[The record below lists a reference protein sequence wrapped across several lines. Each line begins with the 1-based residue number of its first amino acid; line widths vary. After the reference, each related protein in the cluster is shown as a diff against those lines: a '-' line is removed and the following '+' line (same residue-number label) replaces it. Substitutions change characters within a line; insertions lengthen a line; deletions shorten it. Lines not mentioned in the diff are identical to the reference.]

1 MNDSILSLWH
11 IMAQEQTV
19 GLVKRLFLVDAPIKI
34 FGVYKYPEKI
44 YGVAFSFT
52 KDVKINL
59 DSFRN
64 LKELS
69 IQLVQD
75 TTYKTNKLLLVQLFS
90 LENLDVFACLCDNL
104 IGVVRKCGTSSE
116 AIKEIINQ
124 IEKWKAMFD
133 RKLSDGLTLFEQ
145 QGLYG
150 ELIYLQKL
158 IDRNLFSK
166 VESLKL
172 WSGTDKSVRDF
183 QGKEW
188 AVEVKTISVNNSDQ
202 ITINGERQLDETL
215 LKMLFLYHLSVES
228 SRSSGQTLNDIVEE
242 LRKALMDDMVA
253 LNLFNFKLMEA
264 GYFDNHRHLYSP
276 RCYKIRKENIYHVHD
291 AFPRIKENELRNGVS
306 NVTYSIN
313 VSTCTGYLVNEN
325 EHFNC
330 IESL

>member
-1 MNDSILSLWH
+1 MNDSILSLWQV
-11 IMAQEQTV
+11 MAQEQTF
-19 GLVKRLFLVDAPIKI
+19 GLVKRLFQVDAPVKI
-34 FGVYKYPEKI
+34 FGIYKYPEKT
-44 YGVAFSFT
+44 YGVAFSFA
-52 KDVKINL
+52 KDVKISL

-64 LKELS
+64 LKELT

-75 TTYKTNKLLLVQLFS
+75 TAYKSNRLLLVQLSS

-104 IGVVRKCGTSSE
+104 IGVVRKCGTSSD

-133 RKLSDGLTLFEQ
+133 RKQSDGLTQLEQ

-166 VESLKL
+166 VESLQL

-183 QGKEW
+183 QGKGW

-202 ITINGERQLDETL
+202 ITINGERQLDDTL
-215 LKMLFLYHLSVES
+215 LKMLYLYHLSVES
-228 SRSSGQTLNDIVEE
+228 SRLSGQTLNDKVDE
-242 LRKALMDDMVA
+242 LRKSLMDDMVA
-253 LNLFNFKLMEA
+253 VNLFNFKLMEA
-264 GYFDNHRHLYSP
+264 GYFDNHRPLYST
-276 RCYKIRKENIYHVHD
+276 RCYKVRKENIYHVHN

-306 NVTYSIN
+306 HVTYSIN
-313 VSTCTGYLVNEN
+313 VSTCTEFLVNEN

>member
-11 IMAQEQTV
+11 IMAKEQTV
-19 GLVKRLFLVDAPIKI
+19 GLVKRLFLIDAPIKI
-34 FGVYKYPEKI
+34 FGIYKYPEEI
-44 YGVAFSFT
+44 YGVAFSFAM
-52 KDVKINL
+52 DVKISL

-64 LKELS
+64 LKELT

-75 TTYKTNKLLLVQLFS
+75 MTYKSNRLLLVQLSS

-116 AIKEIINQ
+116 AVKEIINQ
-124 IEKWKAMFD
+124 IEKWKTMFD
-133 RKLSDGLTLFEQ
+133 KKLSDGLTLLEQ

-150 ELIYLQKL
+150 ELMYLQKL
-158 IDRNLFSK
+158 IARNLFSK

-202 ITINGERQLDETL
+202 ITINGERQLDDTL

-228 SRSSGQTLNDIVEE
+228 SRLSGQTLNDKVDE
-242 LRKALMDDMVA
+242 LRKVFMDDVVA
-253 LNLFNFKLMEA
+253 MNLFNFKLMEA
-264 GYFDNHRHLYSP
+264 GYFDNHRPLYSD
-276 RCYKIRKENIYHVHD
+276 RCYKIRKENIYYVHN

-306 NVTYSIN
+306 NVIYSIN
-313 VSTCTGYLVNEN
+313 VSACTEYLVNEN

-330 IESL
+330 IQSL

>member
-1 MNDSILSLWH
+1 MNNSILSLWH
-11 IMAQEQTV
+11 IMSQEQTI
-19 GLVKRLFLVDAPIKI
+19 GLVKRLFLVDASVKI
-34 FGVYKYPEKI
+34 FGIYRYPEKT
-44 YGVAFSFT
+44 YGLAFSFSR
-52 KDVKINL
+52 DIKINL

-64 LKELS
+64 LKELT

-75 TTYKTNKLLLVQLFS
+75 MTYTSNRLLLIQLSS

-104 IGVVRKCGTSSE
+104 IEVVRKCHTSSE
-116 AIKEIINQ
+116 AVREIINQ

-133 RKLSDGLTLFEQ
+133 KKLSDGLTLLEQ

-150 ELIYLQKL
+150 ELTYLQKL
-158 IDRNLFSK
+158 IARNLFSK

-202 ITINGERQLDETL
+202 ITINGERQLDDTL

-228 SRSSGQTLNDIVEE
+228 SRLSGQTLNDKVDE
-242 LRKALMDDMVA
+242 LRKVLIDDMVA
-253 LNLFNFKLMEA
+253 MNLFNFKLIEA
-264 GYFDNHRHLYSP
+264 GYFDNHRPLYAD
-276 RCYKIRKENIYHVHD
+276 RCYKIRKENIYRVCK
-291 AFPRIKENELRNGVS
+291 AFPRIKEDELRNGVS

-313 VSTCTGYLVNEN
+313 VSTCTEYLLSEY

-330 IESL
+330 IENL

>member
-34 FGVYKYPEKI
+34 FGIYKYPEET
-44 YGVAFSFT
+44 YGVAFSFA
-52 KDVKINL
+52 KDVKISL

-64 LKELS
+64 LKELT

-75 TTYKTNKLLLVQLFS
+75 MTYKSNRLLLVQLSS

-116 AIKEIINQ
+116 AVKEIINQ

-133 RKLSDGLTLFEQ
+133 KKLSDGLTLLEQ

-150 ELIYLQKL
+150 ELMYLQKL
-158 IDRNLFSK
+158 IARSLFSK

-202 ITINGERQLDETL
+202 ITINGERQLDDTL
-215 LKMLFLYHLSVES
+215 LKMLFLYHYL
-228 SRSSGQTLNDIVEE
+228 
-242 LRKALMDDMVA
+242 
-253 LNLFNFKLMEA
+253 LNL
-264 GYFDNHRHLYSP
+264 
-276 RCYKIRKENIYHVHD
+276 HVCLGKH
-291 AFPRIKENELRNGVS
+291 
-306 NVTYSIN
+306 
-313 VSTCTGYLVNEN
+313 
-325 EHFNC
+325 
-330 IESL
+330 

>member
-11 IMAQEQTV
+11 IMAKEQTV
-19 GLVKRLFLVDAPIKI
+19 GLVKRLFLIDAPIKI
-34 FGVYKYPEKI
+34 FGIYKYPEEI
-44 YGVAFSFT
+44 YGVAFSFAM
-52 KDVKINL
+52 DVKISL

-64 LKELS
+64 LKELT

-75 TTYKTNKLLLVQLFS
+75 MTYKSNRLLLVQLSS

-116 AIKEIINQ
+116 AVKEIINQ
-124 IEKWKAMFD
+124 IEKWKTMFD
-133 RKLSDGLTLFEQ
+133 KKLSDGLTLLEQ

-150 ELIYLQKL
+150 ELMYLQKL
-158 IDRNLFSK
+158 IARNLFSK

-183 QGKEW
+183 QGKKW

-202 ITINGERQLDETL
+202 ITINGERQLDDTL

-228 SRSSGQTLNDIVEE
+228 SRLSGQTLNDKVDE
-242 LRKALMDDMVA
+242 LRKVFMDDVVA
-253 LNLFNFKLMEA
+253 MNLFNFKLMEA
-264 GYFDNHRHLYSP
+264 GYFDNHRPLYSD
-276 RCYKIRKENIYHVHD
+276 RCYKIRKENIYYVHN

-306 NVTYSIN
+306 NVIYSIN
-313 VSTCTGYLVNEN
+313 VSACTEYLVNEN

-330 IESL
+330 IQSL